1 MSRLYQA
8 CHEGDVN
15 RVKHL
20 LQTAT
25 LDEINRLEP
34 NGSTPLHAACHQ
46 GYQQIIELLL
56 DQGAARRI
64 RSENHLTPVD
74 ETSNQRIKELFQRP
88 KIACQ
93 QRYVTREPH
102 LEWTFTVPD
111 VAYTNRLGHLRPY
124 SLEYVLD
131 EFKVTKELEHCGHR
145 NIIDWFC
152 TKAQETNNP
161 IYLLKLY
168 TAETGFYKTL
178 NRIMATNEG
187 FLKNAELIMPW
198 ALYFAGMLCR
208 NSVLEAYRFQ
218 GQTYRGMRIR
228 DQDLRAYQIGGTII
242 NKGFLS
248 TSRNRHIAEI
258 FSGWN
263 DDDPNDRSTYPVLCM
278 YKIIDRQSSIDLK
291 EASEFPDEEEV
302 LIMPSTV
309 FRVIN
314 IQKHSHHTKYEIQLE
329 EETDPNANEPVI
341 SLPQC
346 PSWWQRD
353 VQE

>member
-1 MSRLYQA
+1 
-8 CHEGDVN
+8 
-15 RVKHL
+15 
-20 LQTAT
+20 
-25 LDEINRLEP
+25 
-34 NGSTPLHAACHQ
+34 
-46 GYQQIIELLL
+46 
-56 DQGAARRI
+56 
-64 RSENHLTPVD
+64 
-74 ETSNQRIKELFQRP
+74 
-88 KIACQ
+88 
-93 QRYVTREPH
+93 
-102 LEWTFTVPD
+102 
-111 VAYTNRLGHLRPY
+111 
-124 SLEYVLD
+124 LD

-178 NRIMATNEG
+178 NRIMAKNEG

-198 ALYFAGMLCR
+198 AFYFAGMLCR

-242 NKGFLS
+242 NKAILL
-248 TSRNRHIAEI
+248 TSRNRHIAKI

-263 DDDPNDRSTYPVLCM
+263 DDDPNDRSTYPVRCM
-278 YKIIDRQSSIDLK
+278 YKIIDRQSSIDLE

-302 LIMPSTV
+302 LIMPLTV
-309 FRVIN
+309 FRMIN
-314 IQKHSHHTKYEIQLE
+314 IQKHSPHTKYEIQLE

-346 PSWWQRD
+346 PSWWQKD
-353 VQE
+353 VQK